1 MSTPSPSEPS
11 RQNLRR
17 AWLRWTA
24 ITAAAMVVGGFLAGM
39 YVAGRYEARLGQI
52 SRESYGLREQLRG
65 EEAAL
70 RERAAFYQS
79 LDELLRD
86 PSTRVIGL
94 HGTGPGRQAQG
105 RVVWLETVGGHLFV
119 SKLPPAPA
127 GRTYALWVI
136 AQGTPRPAG
145 TFQVNAAGEAVVKI
159 EPVAESASAFAVTL
173 EPQGGAP
180 APTGPTVLTSER

>member
-1 MSTPSPSEPS
+1 MSTPSAPEAS
-11 RQNLRR
+11 RQSLRR
-17 AWLRWTA
+17 AWVRWTVIA
-24 ITAAAMVVGGFLAGM
+24 AAAMIVGGFLTGT

-52 SRESYGLREQLRG
+52 ARESHRLREELRL

-70 RERAAFYQS
+70 RERAAIYQS

-86 PSTRVIGL
+86 PSTRVVGL
-94 HGTGPGRQAQG
+94 RGMGSGREAQG

-127 GRTYALWVI
+127 GRTYELWVI

-145 TFQVNAAGEAVVKI
+145 VFQVNGAGEAVRKI

-173 EPQGGAP
+173 EPEGGGP
-180 APTGPTVLTSER
+180 APTGPTVLTSEK